1 MFIEPM
7 TALSAVEKGKNTFFS
22 EDTPKVHGS
31 NVFRDIFLSA
41 INEVVETETDYAEK
55 EYLFATGQLEDP
67 AALTI
72 ASTKAQTSVDFLVTL
87 RNRALDTYNELMR
100 MNI

>member
-7 TALSAVEKGKNTFFS
+7 TALSAVERNRNTFFN
-22 EDTPKVHGS
+22 DTVPKVDGS
-31 NVFRDIFLSA
+31 SVFRDIFLNA
-41 INEVVETETDYAEK
+41 VEEVRQTETDYAQK

-67 AALTI
+67 HTLTI

>member
-1 MFIEPM
+1 MFIRPM
-7 TALSAVEKGKNTFFS
+7 TPLSEVEWEKNKFFN
-22 EDTPKVHGS
+22 DTAPKTDGI
-31 NVFRDIFLSA
+31 NVFRDVFLNA
-41 INEVVETETDYAEK
+41 VDEVRRTDMDYSEK

-67 AALTI
+67 AQLTV
-72 ASTKAQTSVDFLVTL
+72 AATKAQTSVDFLVTL

>member
-7 TALSAVEKGKNTFFS
+7 TPLSAVEKGKNKFFNETVPRTDGAS
-22 EDTPKVHGS
+22 
-31 NVFRDIFLSA
+31 VFRDIFLSA
-41 INEVVETETDYAEK
+41 VDEVRRTDLDYSKK
-55 EYLFATGQLEDP
+55 EYLFATGQLDDP
-67 AALTI
+67 SQLTI

>member
-7 TALSAVEKGKNTFFS
+7 TALSAVERSKNPFFRD
-22 EDTPKVHGS
+22 DTPRTDGAS
-31 NVFRDIFLSA
+31 VFRDIFMGA
-41 INEVVETETDYAEK
+41 VDAVRETEVDYAKK
-55 EYLFATGQLEDP
+55 EYLFATGQLDDP
-67 AALTI
+67 AQLTI

>member
-7 TALSAVEKGKNTFFS
+7 TALSAVEKNKNTFFNNA
-22 EDTPKVHGS
+22 TPKVDGS
-31 NVFRDIFLSA
+31 SVFRDIFFNA
-41 INEVVETETDYAEK
+41 IDEVRRTDQDYSEK

-67 AALTI
+67 HALTI

>member
-7 TALSAVEKGKNTFFS
+7 TALSAAEKGRNKFF
-22 EDTPKVHGS
+22 EDSTPKTDGYG
-31 NVFRDIFLSA
+31 VFRDIFLSA
-41 INEVVETETDYAEK
+41 VDEVRQTETDYAQK

-67 AALTI
+67 HTLTI